1 MTRRGI
7 LLIEVI
13 AACGLTAVL
22 LALCVQMLSLTA
34 LERRHIERRAIALQE
49 AANLLE
55 RASALPFDELSDAK
69 LAELTITPEVRE
81 ILPQA
86 KSAFIVS
93 DEPGDLPT
101 RRVRLEIHWQGRGTR
116 KEAPARLTFWAFA
129 PQPAA
134 EDLSSDPAEVES
146 NPNDESPDPPP
157 TNESPAEDAALE
169 AAATGV
175 EP

>member
-1 MTRRGI
+1 MKRRGV

-34 LERRHIERRAIALQE
+34 LERRHIERRAIALQV
-49 AANLLE
+49 AANLIE

-69 LAELTITPEVRE
+69 LAELTISPEVGK

-86 KSAFIVS
+86 KSVFTVS
-93 DEPGDLPT
+93 DEPGDLPA
-101 RRVRLEIHWQGRGTR
+101 RRVRLEVYWQGRGSR
-116 KEAPARLTFWAFA
+116 EEAPARLTFWAFA
-129 PQPAA
+129 PRPAA
-134 EDLSSDPAEVES
+134 EGLES
-146 NPNDESPDPPP
+146 E
-157 TNESPAEDAALE
+157 LE
-169 AAATGV
+169 ATTPGV